1 MLKLNLKNCCGIFS
15 DSIVIFSPHDCVCS
29 RVAFV
34 ILGKMGVRI
43 CLKILYKDYKD
54 KVKRLLSVM
63 LPIIGTQ
70 IAIMGM
76 NIF

>member
-1 MLKLNLKNCCGIFS
+1 M
-15 DSIVIFSPHDCVCS
+15 
-29 RVAFV
+29 
-34 ILGKMGVRI
+34 
-43 CLKILYKDYKD
+43 LKILHKDYKD

-76 NIF
+76 NFLMPVCPGRRAMRIWPVLLSAVTFGCRCRPALQAFYWRRCL

>member
-1 MLKLNLKNCCGIFS
+1 M
-15 DSIVIFSPHDCVCS
+15 
-29 RVAFV
+29 
-34 ILGKMGVRI
+34 
-43 CLKILYKDYKD
+43 LKILHKDYKD

-76 NIF
+76 NFFDASMSGQAGDADLAGAASAVISGCRYRPALQAFYWRRCL